1 MRIMC
6 YNIQNLG
13 GKNETIY
20 NSKMIRKQIVP
31 IVGTDGTGQAA
42 GATHFKYD

>member
-6 YNIQNLG
+6 NIQNLG
-13 GKNETIY
+13 GKNKTIY

-31 IVGTDGTGQAA
+31 IGGTGQAA